1 MVKEE
6 ITKEENNVI
15 ITVTSFSPLY
25 FNISLNML
33 RTIKEFEYFNPSTLA
48 EAISMLTKYKG
59 NAKILGGGTDI
70 LIEMKQRR
78 LTPKYVIDIKKISE
92 LNYIKYDEDEGLKIG
107 ALVTHSSLVNS
118 TVVQEK
124 YSLLGEAS
132 LAVGSVQT
140 RNKGTVIG
148 NICNASP
155 SADTIPALIALD
167 ATLKLVSIEGDRIV
181 KVEKFFAGPF
191 KNILKDTEIV
201 AEIQVPKLP
210 PNSGGTYLGLS
221 KITAEDETLV
231 GVGVVIS
238 IENLTNKICSNARIG
253 LGSVAPTPIR
263 AKMAEKFLKGKRIED
278 IICEQAAEIAAN
290 ESSPRSRAEY
300 RREMVKVFVKRAL
313 DKTLKKIN
321 K

>member
-1 MVKEE
+1 
-6 ITKEENNVI
+6 
-15 ITVTSFSPLY
+15 
-25 FNISLNML
+25 ML

-48 EAISMLTKYKG
+48 EAISLLAKYKG
-59 NAKILGGGTDI
+59 NTKILGGGTDL

-78 LTPKYVIDIKKISE
+78 LTPKYLIDIKKISE
-92 LNYIKYDEDEGLKIG
+92 LDYIKYDEDEGLKIG
-107 ALVTHSSLVNS
+107 ALVTHNSLINS
-118 TVVQEK
+118 AVVQEK
-124 YSLLGEAS
+124 NNLLSEAS

-140 RNKGTVIG
+140 RNKGTIIG

-167 ATLKLVSIEGDRIV
+167 AALKLASIEGERIV

-191 KNILKDTEIV
+191 KTILKDTEIV
-201 AEIQVPKLP
+201 TEIQVPKLP
-210 PNSGGTYLGLS
+210 PNSGGTYLNLS
-221 KITAEDETLV
+221 KITAEDETLI
-231 GVGVVIS
+231 GIGVVIS
-238 IENLTNKICSNARIG
+238 IENLTNKICRDVRIG
-253 LGSVAPTPIR
+253 LGSVAPTPMR

-313 DKTLKKIN
+313 DKSLKKIN
-321 K
+321 R

>member
-1 MVKEE
+1 
-6 ITKEENNVI
+6 
-15 ITVTSFSPLY
+15 
-25 FNISLNML
+25 ML
-33 RTIKEFEYFNPSTLA
+33 RTIKEFEYFNPSTLS
-48 EAISMLTKYKG
+48 EAISILDKHKW
-59 NAKILGGGTDI
+59 NAKVLGGGTDL

-92 LNYIKYDEDEGLKIG
+92 FDYIKYDENEGLKIG

-124 YSLLGEAS
+124 YNLLSEAS

-140 RNKGTVIG
+140 RNKGTIIG

-167 ATLKLVSIEGDRIV
+167 AELKLVSIEGERIV
-181 KVEKFFAGPF
+181 KVEKFFVGPF
-191 KNILKDTEIV
+191 KTILKDTEIV
-201 AEIQVPKLP
+201 TEIQVPKLP
-210 PNSGGTYLGLS
+210 PNSGGTYLNLS
-221 KITAEDETLV
+221 KITAEDETLI
-231 GVGVVIS
+231 GIGVVIS
-238 IENLTNKICSNARIG
+238 IENLTNKICRDVRIG
-253 LGSVAPTPIR
+253 LGSVAPTPMR

-300 RREMVKVFVKRAL
+300 RREMVKVFIKRAL
-313 DKTLKKIN
+313 DKSLKKIN
-321 K
+321 R